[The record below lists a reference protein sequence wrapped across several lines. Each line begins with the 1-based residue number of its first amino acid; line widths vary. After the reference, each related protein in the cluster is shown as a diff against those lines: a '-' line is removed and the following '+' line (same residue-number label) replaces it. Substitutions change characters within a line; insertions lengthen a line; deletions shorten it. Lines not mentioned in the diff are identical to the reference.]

1 MVSNPVVNTPRQ
13 NAPLNFRTSNSL
25 TTTKVPH
32 YATKVGTANSSV
44 PGLHRPNTNGIPPN
58 IKQRDFE
65 GPEFKARP
73 IKHWRRQHIPTTVAN
88 ATNTVT
94 GAVTNPEAYIA
105 SSSSGRRTAT
115 IGLLIDRPGAVSYL
129 GSNSDC
135 KCVEPGGNSYTIS
148 EQFGFNK
155 KVSGTLLE
163 NQVENKGFISIGQGD
178 DAYEINTGI
187 YETKRICCNP
197 QNNVIRSAS
206 TLLSRAYYSDTTG
219 YLKSRCKTYQQNASI
234 NRAANV
240 QYTGANSK
248 LLWPTSSATGP
259 QVYRTSDTYQPRVNP
274 YACNN
279 TGGASTVIFKPNNR
293 QYSVQGAVDSS
304 TRIEKLKLNV
314 ITTNA
319 NSLRPA
325 FGNEAASACRFTGSS
340 DTPFFLKNKY
350 QPPICS
356 QTNMVSNYR
365 QNKRICSL

>member
-1 MVSNPVVNTPRQ
+1 MVSNTPKQ

-32 YATKVGTANSSV
+32 YATKVDTANSSV
-44 PGLHRPNTNGIPPN
+44 PGLHRPNTNGVPPN
-58 IKQRDFE
+58 INQRDFE

-88 ATNTVT
+88 ASNSA
-94 GAVTNPEAYIA
+94 GAVSN
-105 SSSSGRRTAT
+105 SSSGRRTAT
-115 IGLLIDRPGAVSYL
+115 VGLLIDRPGAVSYL
-129 GSNSDC
+129 GTNSDC

-148 EQFGFNK
+148 EQFGENK
-155 KVSGTLLE
+155 KASGTIIE
-163 NQVENKGFISIGQGD
+163 NQGTVIIGQGD
-178 DAYEINTGI
+178 GAYEINTGI

-234 NRAANV
+234 NRSANV
-240 QYTGANSK
+240 QYAGADK
-248 LLWPTSSATGP
+248 ELLWPTSSATGP

-274 YACNN
+274 YSCNN
-279 TGGASTVIFKPNNR
+279 TGGASTLIFKPNNR

-304 TRIEKLKLNV
+304 TRLEKLKLNT
-314 ITTNA
+314 INTNA
-319 NSLRPA
+319 NSLRTA

-356 QTNMVSNYR
+356 QTNTVSMYR

>member
-1 MVSNPVVNTPRQ
+1 
-13 NAPLNFRTSNSL
+13 
-25 TTTKVPH
+25 VPH
-32 YATKVGTANSSV
+32 YATKTDTANSSV
-44 PGLHRPNTNGIPPN
+44 PGLHRPNTNGIPSN
-58 IKQRDFE
+58 INQRDFE

-88 ATNTVT
+88 ASNALE
-94 GAVTNPEAYIA
+94 AVSN
-105 SSSSGRRTAT
+105 SSSGRRTAT
-115 IGLLIDRPGAVSYL
+115 VGLLMDRPGAVSYL
-129 GSNSDC
+129 GYNSDC
-135 KCVEPGGNSYTIS
+135 KCAEPGGNSYTIS
-148 EQFGFNK
+148 EQFGDNK
-155 KVSGTLLE
+155 KASGT
-163 NQVENKGFISIGQGD
+163 VIENKGFISIGQEN

-234 NRAANV
+234 NRAANI
-240 QYTGANSK
+240 QYTGADQE

-293 QYSVQGAVDSS
+293 QYSIQGAVDSS
-304 TRIEKLKLNV
+304 TRIEKLKLNA

-319 NSLRPA
+319 NSLRTA

-356 QTNMVSNYR
+356 QTNTVSNYR

>member
-1 MVSNPVVNTPRQ
+1 
-13 NAPLNFRTSNSL
+13 
-25 TTTKVPH
+25 VPH
-32 YATKVGTANSSV
+32 YATKVDTANSSV
-44 PGLHRPNTNGIPPN
+44 PGLHRPNTNGIPSN
-58 IKQRDFE
+58 INQDDFK

-88 ATNTVT
+88 ASNTL
-94 GAVTNPEAYIA
+94 EAA
-105 SSSSGRRTAT
+105 SNSSSGRRTAT
-115 IGLLIDRPGAVSYL
+115 VGLLIDRPGAVSYL
-129 GSNSDC
+129 GYNSDC
-135 KCVEPGGNSYTIS
+135 KCVEPGGNSYTVS
-148 EQFGFNK
+148 EQFGDNK
-155 KVSGTLLE
+155 KASGTL
-163 NQVENKGFISIGQGD
+163 VENNGTVSIGGG
-178 DAYEINTGI
+178 YEINTGI
-187 YETKRICCNP
+187 YATKRICCNP

-234 NRAANV
+234 NRAANI
-240 QYTGANSK
+240 QYTGTDSE

-293 QYSVQGAVDSS
+293 QYSIQGAVDSS
-304 TRIEKLKLNV
+304 TRIEKLKLNA

-319 NSLRPA
+319 NSLRTA

-356 QTNMVSNYR
+356 QTNTVSNYR
-365 QNKRICSL
+365 QNKRICTITHS

>member
-1 MVSNPVVNTPRQ
+1 MVSNPVSNTPKQ

-32 YATKVGTANSSV
+32 YATKVATANSSV
-44 PGLHRPNTNGIPPN
+44 PGLHRPNTNGVPSN
-58 IKQRDFE
+58 IIQDDFK

-73 IKHWRRQHIPTTVAN
+73 IKHWRRQHVPTTVAN
-88 ATNTVT
+88 TQ
-94 GAVTNPEAYIA
+94 EAA
-105 SSSSGRRTAT
+105 SNASSGRRTAT
-115 IGLLIDRPGAVSYL
+115 VGLLIDRPGAVSYL

-148 EQFGFNK
+148 EKFEYAK
-155 KVSGTLLE
+155 KASGTII
-163 NQVENKGFISIGQGD
+163 ENKGTVNIG

-187 YETKRICCNP
+187 YATKCISCNP

-240 QYTGANSK
+240 QYTGADK
-248 LLWPTSSATGP
+248 ELLWPTSSATGP
-259 QVYRTSDTYQPRVNP
+259 QVYRTNDTYQPRVNP
-274 YACNN
+274 YACDN

-304 TRIEKLKLNV
+304 TRIEKLKLNT
-314 ITTNA
+314 INTNA
-319 NSLRPA
+319 NSLRTA

-356 QTNMVSNYR
+356 QTNTVSMYR

>member
-1 MVSNPVVNTPRQ
+1 MVSNTPKQ

-32 YATKVGTANSSV
+32 YATKVDTANSSV
-44 PGLHRPNTNGIPPN
+44 PGLHRPNTNGIPSN
-58 IKQRDFE
+58 INQRDFE

-88 ATNTVT
+88 TQ
-94 GAVTNPEAYIA
+94 EAA
-105 SSSSGRRTAT
+105 SNASSGRRTAT
-115 IGLLIDRPGAVSYL
+115 VGLLIDRPGAVSYL
-129 GSNSDC
+129 GFNSDC

-148 EQFGFNK
+148 EQFGDNK
-155 KVSGTLLE
+155 KASGTVIE
-163 NQVENKGFISIGQGD
+163 NQGFISIGQGD

-187 YETKRICCNP
+187 YATKRICCNP

-234 NRAANV
+234 NRAANI
-240 QYTGANSK
+240 QYTGADSE

-274 YACNN
+274 YTCNN

-293 QYSVQGAVDSS
+293 QYSIQGAVDSS
-304 TRIEKLKLNV
+304 TRIEKLKLNA
-314 ITTNA
+314 INTNA
-319 NSLRPA
+319 NSLRTA

-340 DTPFFLKNKY
+340 NTPFFLKNKY

-356 QTNMVSNYR
+356 QTNTVSNYR

>member
-1 MVSNPVVNTPRQ
+1 MVSNTLVNNPRQ

-32 YATKVGTANSSV
+32 YATKVATANSSV
-44 PGLHRPNTNGIPPN
+44 PGLHRPNTNGVPSN
-58 IKQRDFE
+58 INQNDFE
-65 GPEFKARP
+65 GPEFSARP

-88 ATNTVT
+88 ASN
-94 GAVTNPEAYIA
+94 ALEAA
-105 SSSSGRRTAT
+105 SNASSGRRTAT
-115 IGLLIDRPGAVSYL
+115 VGLLMDRPGAVSYL
-129 GSNSDC
+129 GTNSDC

-148 EQFGFNK
+148 ERFGDNK
-155 KVSGTLLE
+155 KASGTLVE
-163 NQVENKGFISIGQGD
+163 NQGFISIGQGN

-240 QYTGANSK
+240 QYGADQE

-259 QVYRTSDTYQPRVNP
+259 QVYRTNDTYQPRVNP
-274 YACNN
+274 YTCEN

-293 QYSVQGAVDSS
+293 QYSIQGAVDSS
-304 TRIEKLKLNV
+304 TRIEKLKLNA

-319 NSLRPA
+319 NSLRTA

-356 QTNMVSNYR
+356 QTNTVSMYR

>member
-1 MVSNPVVNTPRQ
+1 
-13 NAPLNFRTSNSL
+13 
-25 TTTKVPH
+25 VPH
-32 YATKVGTANSSV
+32 YATKVDTANSSV
-44 PGLHRPNTNGIPPN
+44 PGLHRPNTNGIPSN
-58 IKQRDFE
+58 INQRDFE

-88 ATNTVT
+88 TQ
-94 GAVTNPEAYIA
+94 EAA
-105 SSSSGRRTAT
+105 SNASSGRRTAT
-115 IGLLIDRPGAVSYL
+115 VGLLIDRPGAVSYL

-148 EQFGFNK
+148 EQFGDNK
-155 KVSGTLLE
+155 KASGTVIE
-163 NQVENKGFISIGQGD
+163 NQGAVSIGQGD

-187 YETKRICCNP
+187 YATKRICCNP

-234 NRAANV
+234 NRAANI
-240 QYTGANSK
+240 QYTGTDSE

-259 QVYRTSDTYQPRVNP
+259 QVYRTNDTYQPRVNP
-274 YACNN
+274 YTCNN

-293 QYSVQGAVDSS
+293 QYSIQGAVDSS
-304 TRIEKLKLNV
+304 TRIEKLKLNA

-319 NSLRPA
+319 NSLRTA

-340 DTPFFLKNKY
+340 NTPFFLKNKY

-356 QTNMVSNYR
+356 QTNTVSNYR

>member
-1 MVSNPVVNTPRQ
+1 MVSNTPKQ

-32 YATKVGTANSSV
+32 YATKVDTANSSV
-44 PGLHRPNTNGIPPN
+44 PGLHRPNTNGVPPN
-58 IKQRDFE
+58 INQHDFE

-73 IKHWRRQHIPTTVAN
+73 IKHWRRQHVPTTVAN
-88 ATNTVT
+88 ASNSA
-94 GAVTNPEAYIA
+94 GAVSN
-105 SSSSGRRTAT
+105 SSSGRRTAT
-115 IGLLIDRPGAVSYL
+115 VGLLIDRPGAVSYL
-129 GSNSDC
+129 GTNSDC

-148 EQFGFNK
+148 EQFGENK
-155 KVSGTLLE
+155 KASGTIVE
-163 NQVENKGFISIGQGD
+163 NQGTVVIGQGD
-178 DAYEINTGI
+178 GAYEINTGI
-187 YETKRICCNP
+187 YETKSICCNP

-234 NRAANV
+234 NRAANI
-240 QYTGANSK
+240 QYTGTDK
-248 LLWPTSSATGP
+248 ELLWPTSSATGP
-259 QVYRTSDTYQPRVNP
+259 QVYRTNDTYQPRVNP

-304 TRIEKLKLNV
+304 TRLEKLKLHTIN
-314 ITTNA
+314 TNA
-319 NSLRPA
+319 NSLRTA
-325 FGNEAASACRFTGSS
+325 FGNEAASACRFTGSG

-356 QTNMVSNYR
+356 QTNTVSMYR

>member
-1 MVSNPVVNTPRQ
+1 MVSTTPKQ

-32 YATKVGTANSSV
+32 YATKVDTANSSV
-44 PGLHRPNTNGIPPN
+44 PGLHRPNTNGIPSN
-58 IKQRDFE
+58 INQRDFE

-88 ATNTVT
+88 TQ
-94 GAVTNPEAYIA
+94 EAA
-105 SSSSGRRTAT
+105 SNASSGRRTAT
-115 IGLLIDRPGAVSYL
+115 VGLLIDRPGAVSYL
-129 GSNSDC
+129 GFNSDC

-148 EQFGFNK
+148 EQFGENK
-155 KVSGTLLE
+155 KASGTVIE
-163 NQVENKGFISIGQGD
+163 NNGTVSIGRGD

-234 NRAANV
+234 NRAANI
-240 QYTGANSK
+240 QYTGADSE

-293 QYSVQGAVDSS
+293 QYSIQGAVDSS
-304 TRIEKLKLNV
+304 TRIEKLKLNA

-319 NSLRPA
+319 NSLRTA

-356 QTNMVSNYR
+356 QTNTVSTYR

>member
-1 MVSNPVVNTPRQ
+1 MVSNTPKQ

-32 YATKVGTANSSV
+32 YATKVDTANSSV
-44 PGLHRPNTNGIPPN
+44 PGLHRPNTNGIPSN
-58 IKQRDFE
+58 INQRDFE

-88 ATNTVT
+88 TQ
-94 GAVTNPEAYIA
+94 EAA
-105 SSSSGRRTAT
+105 SNASSGRRTAT
-115 IGLLIDRPGAVSYL
+115 VGLLIDRPGAVSYL
-129 GSNSDC
+129 GFNSDC

-148 EQFGFNK
+148 EQFGNNK
-155 KVSGTLLE
+155 KASGTVIE
-163 NQVENKGFISIGQGD
+163 NQGAVSIGQGD
-178 DAYEINTGI
+178 DAYEINTGV
-187 YETKRICCNP
+187 YATKRICCNP

-234 NRAANV
+234 NRAANI
-240 QYTGANSK
+240 QYTGADSE

-259 QVYRTSDTYQPRVNP
+259 QVYRTNDTYQPRVNP
-274 YACNN
+274 YTCNN

-293 QYSVQGAVDSS
+293 QYSIQGAVDSS
-304 TRIEKLKLNV
+304 TRIEKLKLNA
-314 ITTNA
+314 INTNA
-319 NSLRPA
+319 NSLRTA

-356 QTNMVSNYR
+356 ETNTVSMYR

>member
-1 MVSNPVVNTPRQ
+1 MVSNTPKQ

-32 YATKVGTANSSV
+32 YATKVDTANSSV
-44 PGLHRPNTNGIPPN
+44 PGLHRPNTNGVPPN
-58 IKQRDFE
+58 INQRDFE

-73 IKHWRRQHIPTTVAN
+73 IKHWRRQHVPTTVAN
-88 ATNTVT
+88 ASNSA
-94 GAVTNPEAYIA
+94 GAVSN
-105 SSSSGRRTAT
+105 SSSGRRTAT
-115 IGLLIDRPGAVSYL
+115 VGLLIDRPGAVSYL
-129 GSNSDC
+129 GTNSDC

-148 EQFGFNK
+148 EQFGENK
-155 KVSGTLLE
+155 KASGTIVE
-163 NQVENKGFISIGQGD
+163 NQGTVVIGQGD
-178 DAYEINTGI
+178 NAYEINTGI
-187 YETKRICCNP
+187 YETKSICCNP

-234 NRAANV
+234 NRAANI
-240 QYTGANSK
+240 QYAGADK
-248 LLWPTSSATGP
+248 ELLWPTSSATGP
-259 QVYRTSDTYQPRVNP
+259 QVYRTNDTYQPRVNP

-279 TGGASTVIFKPNNR
+279 TGGASTLIFKPNNR

-304 TRIEKLKLNV
+304 TRLEKLKLNT
-314 ITTNA
+314 INTNA
-319 NSLRPA
+319 NSLRTA

-356 QTNMVSNYR
+356 QTNTVSMYR

>member
-1 MVSNPVVNTPRQ
+1 MVSNTPKQ

-32 YATKVGTANSSV
+32 YATKVDTANSSV
-44 PGLHRPNTNGIPPN
+44 PGLHRPNTNGVPPN
-58 IKQRDFE
+58 INQRDFE

-73 IKHWRRQHIPTTVAN
+73 IKHWRRQHVPTTVAN
-88 ATNTVT
+88 ASNSA
-94 GAVTNPEAYIA
+94 GAVSN
-105 SSSSGRRTAT
+105 SSSGRRTAT
-115 IGLLIDRPGAVSYL
+115 VGLLIDRPGAVSYL
-129 GSNSDC
+129 GTNSDC

-148 EQFGFNK
+148 EQFGENK
-155 KVSGTLLE
+155 KASGTIIE
-163 NQVENKGFISIGQGD
+163 NQGTVNINYDNGNPNGD
-178 DAYEINTGI
+178 GYEINTGI

-234 NRAANV
+234 NRSANV
-240 QYTGANSK
+240 QYTGGDSE
-248 LLWPTSSATGP
+248 LLWPTSSVTGP
-259 QVYRTSDTYQPRVNP
+259 QVYRTNDTYQPRVNP

-279 TGGASTVIFKPNNR
+279 TGGASTIIFKPNNR

-304 TRIEKLKLNV
+304 TRMERLKLNA
-314 ITTNA
+314 INTNA
-319 NSLRPA
+319 NSLRTA
-325 FGNEAASACRFTGSS
+325 FGNEAASACRFTGSG

-356 QTNMVSNYR
+356 ETNTVSMYR

>member
-1 MVSNPVVNTPRQ
+1 MVSNIPKQ

-25 TTTKVPH
+25 ITTKVPH
-32 YATKVGTANSSV
+32 YATKVDTANSSV
-44 PGLHRPNTNGIPPN
+44 PGLHRPNTNGVPSN
-58 IKQRDFE
+58 INQCDFE

-73 IKHWRRQHIPTTVAN
+73 MKHWRRQHIPTTVAN

-94 GAVTNPEAYIA
+94 GVITNPEAYVA

-129 GSNSDC
+129 GYNSDC

-148 EQFGFNK
+148 EQFGYNK
-155 KVSGTLLE
+155 KASGTVIE
-163 NQVENKGFISIGQGD
+163 NNGTVVIGQGN

-234 NRAANV
+234 NRAANI
-240 QYTGANSK
+240 QYTATGTDK
-248 LLWPTSSATGP
+248 ELLWPNNSATGP
-259 QVYRTSDTYQPRVNP
+259 QVYRTNDTYQPRVNP

-304 TRIEKLKLNV
+304 TRIEKLKLNT
-314 ITTNA
+314 INTNA
-319 NSLRPA
+319 NSLRTA

-356 QTNMVSNYR
+356 QTNTVSIYR

>member
-1 MVSNPVVNTPRQ
+1 MVVNTPKQ

-32 YATKVGTANSSV
+32 YATKVDTANSSV
-44 PGLHRPNTNGIPPN
+44 PGLHRPNTNGVPSN
-58 IKQRDFE
+58 INQDNFK

-73 IKHWRRQHIPTTVAN
+73 IKHWRRQHVPTTVAN
-88 ATNTVT
+88 ASNTLETVS
-94 GAVTNPEAYIA
+94 NA
-105 SSSSGRRTAT
+105 SSGKRTAT
-115 IGLLIDRPGAVSYL
+115 VGLLMDRPGAVSYL
-129 GSNSDC
+129 GYNSDC

-148 EQFGFNK
+148 EQFGDNGK
-155 KVSGTLLE
+155 ASGTTVE
-163 NQVENKGFISIGQGD
+163 NQGSISIGQGN

-206 TLLSRAYYSDTTG
+206 TLLSRAYYSDTSG

-234 NRAANV
+234 YRAAN
-240 QYTGANSK
+240 TGADSE
-248 LLWPTSSATGP
+248 LLWPNSSATGP
-259 QVYRTSDTYQPRVNP
+259 QVYRTGDTYQPRINP
-274 YACNN
+274 YACDN

-304 TRIEKLKLNV
+304 TRIERLKLNA
-314 ITTNA
+314 INTNA
-319 NSLRPA
+319 NSLRTA

-356 QTNMVSNYR
+356 QTNTVSNYR

>member
-1 MVSNPVVNTPRQ
+1 MISNTPKQ

-32 YATKVGTANSSV
+32 YATKVDTANSSV
-44 PGLHRPNTNGIPPN
+44 PGLHRPNTNGVPPN
-58 IKQRDFE
+58 INQHDFE

-73 IKHWRRQHIPTTVAN
+73 IKHWRRQHVPTTVAN
-88 ATNTVT
+88 ASNSAGTVS
-94 GAVTNPEAYIA
+94 N
-105 SSSSGRRTAT
+105 SSSGRRTAT
-115 IGLLIDRPGAVSYL
+115 VGLLIDRPGAVSYL
-129 GSNSDC
+129 GTNSDC

-148 EQFGFNK
+148 EQFSENK
-155 KVSGTLLE
+155 KVSGTIVE
-163 NQVENKGFISIGQGD
+163 NQGTVVIGQGD

-187 YETKRICCNP
+187 YETKSICCNP

-234 NRAANV
+234 NRAANI
-240 QYTGANSK
+240 QYTGTDK
-248 LLWPTSSATGP
+248 ELLWPTSSATGP
-259 QVYRTSDTYQPRVNP
+259 QVYRTNDTYQPRVNP

-304 TRIEKLKLNV
+304 TRLEKLKLNT
-314 ITTNA
+314 INTNA
-319 NSLRPA
+319 NSLRTA

-356 QTNMVSNYR
+356 QTNTVSMYR

>member
-1 MVSNPVVNTPRQ
+1 MVSNPTVNIPKQ

-32 YATKVGTANSSV
+32 YATKVDTANSSV
-44 PGLHRPNTNGIPPN
+44 PGLHRPNANGIPSN
-58 IKQRDFE
+58 INQNDFQ

-73 IKHWRRQHIPTTVAN
+73 IKHWRRQHVPTAVAN
-88 ATNTVT
+88 ASNNLEKVS
-94 GAVTNPEAYIA
+94 N
-105 SSSSGRRTAT
+105 SSSGRRTAT
-115 IGLLIDRPGAVSYL
+115 VGLLMDRPGAVSYL

-135 KCVEPGGNSYTIS
+135 NCVDPGGNSYTIS
-148 EQFGFNK
+148 EHFTSTPK
-155 KVSGTLLE
+155 ASGTLVE
-163 NQVENKGFISIGQGD
+163 NQGTVSIGGGR
-178 DAYEINTGI
+178 EINTGI
-187 YETKRICCNP
+187 YSTKCIGCNP
-197 QNNVIRSAS
+197 QNNITRSAS

-234 NRAANV
+234 NRAANI
-240 QYTGANSK
+240 QYTGADSE

-259 QVYRTSDTYQPRVNP
+259 QVYRTNDTYQPRVNP
-274 YACNN
+274 YACTN
-279 TGGASTVIFKPNNR
+279 TGGASSVIFKPNNR

-304 TRIEKLKLNV
+304 TRIEKLKLNT
-314 ITTNA
+314 INTNA
-319 NSLRPA
+319 NSLRSA

-356 QTNMVSNYR
+356 QTNTVSTYR

>member
-1 MVSNPVVNTPRQ
+1 MVSNTPRQ

-32 YATKVGTANSSV
+32 YATKIDTANSSV
-44 PGLHRPNTNGIPPN
+44 PGLHRPNTNGVPSN
-58 IKQRDFE
+58 INQDDFE
-65 GPEFKARP
+65 GPIFKARP

-88 ATNTVT
+88 ATNTTT
-94 GAVTNPEAYIA
+94 GVITNPEAYVG

-115 IGLLIDRPGAVSYL
+115 VGLLMDRPGAVSYL

-148 EQFGFNK
+148 EQFAANPK
-155 KVSGTLLE
+155 ASGTL
-163 NQVENKGFISIGQGD
+163 VENNGSINVNN
-178 DAYEINTGI
+178 AYEINTGI

-197 QNNVIRSAS
+197 QNNVTRSAS

-234 NRAANV
+234 NRAANI
-240 QYTGANSK
+240 QYTDAGQE

-259 QVYRTSDTYQPRVNP
+259 QVYRTNDAYQPRVTP
-274 YACNN
+274 PICNN

-293 QYSVQGAVDSS
+293 QYSIQGAVDSS
-304 TRIEKLKLNV
+304 TRIERLKLNA
-314 ITTNA
+314 INKNA
-319 NSLRPA
+319 ESLRTE
-325 FGNEAASACRFTGSS
+325 FGNEAASACRFRGSS

-356 QTNMVSNYR
+356 QTNTVSNYR
-365 QNKRICSL
+365 QNQRICSL